1 MTAHNR
7 QHTTRNTRAAL
18 LVASVITGAL
28 LLTGCTPS
36 PAATTRPSP
45 TKTTTPTPTPTAT
58 KAAAPASEDE
68 AVKAATVAIDHFLE
82 VRGKV
87 NAAGGKDPAPLSG
100 VATGPALTIV
110 TADAKRLADAGS
122 KSTGVIVYSVQTAYA
137 SDLVQGGVTIPFG
150 TVNTSGCQDGSN
162 YKVFDKSGNPVQQPE
177 GNSIINMT
185 VVYSPQDENWLV
197 QNVTASG
204 VKC

>member
-1 MTAHNR
+1 MTTHNR
-7 QHTTRNTRAAL
+7 QHTTRNARAAL

-28 LLTGCTPS
+28 LLTGCTPH
-36 PAATTRPSP
+36 PAATTTPSA
-45 TKTTTPTPTPTAT
+45 TKSATPTPTPTVT
-58 KAAAPASEDE
+58 KSAAPTSEDD
-68 AVKAATVAIDHFLE
+68 AIKSATSAIDHFLE

-87 NAAGGKDPAPLSG
+87 NAAGGVDPSPLST
-100 VATGPALTIV
+100 VATGPALSIV

-122 KSTGVIVYSVQTAYA
+122 KSTGVISYSIQSAYA
-137 SDLVQGGVTIPFG
+137 SDLTQAGKTIPFG
-150 TVNTSGCQDGSN
+150 TVSTTGCQDGSN
-162 YKVFDKSGNPVQQPE
+162 YKVFDKAGNPVQQPE

-185 VVYSPQDENWLV
+185 VLYSPQDESWLV